1 MVAQGEDIA
10 ELARGDLWRKSEG
23 TVDDGGRVGGEGVE
37 EEVVQ
42 FGLLALGYAPG
53 EGDEKRVGGGSV
65 EIIGVGVDDAKVELE
80 RSALSQ

>member
-1 MVAQGEDIA
+1 MVAKGEDIA

-23 TVDDGGRVGGEGVE
+23 TMDDGGRVGGESVE

-42 FGLLALGYAPG
+42 FGLLSLGYAPG
-53 EGDEKRVGGGSV
+53 EGDEKRVGGACV

-80 RSALSQ
+80 RIALSQ

>member
-1 MVAQGEDIA
+1 
-10 ELARGDLWRKSEG
+10 
-23 TVDDGGRVGGEGVE
+23 VGGESVE

-53 EGDEKRVGGGSV
+53 EGDEKRVGGGCV

-80 RSALSQ
+80 RIALSQ

>member
-23 TVDDGGRVGGEGVE
+23 TMDDGGRVGGEGVE

-42 FGLLALGYAPG
+42 FGLLSLGYAPG
-53 EGDEKRVGGGSV
+53 EGDEKRVGGGCV
-65 EIIGVGVDDAKVELE
+65 ESIGVGVDDAKVELE
-80 RSALSQ
+80 RIALSQ